1 MGVVALPT
9 QLGSRYTWGAE
20 YKTWLTEN
28 VFTETG
34 YMKAGGTNSPIATIL
49 PIVNLAAGSD
59 LTARPIF
66 ASFYASTLT
75 KIGILT
81 MGAPAGIDDANTVVL
96 TIKNNSG
103 TTIVTKTYDTSNQP
117 PSTTFADLGAL
128 SVTAFA
134 SNEFLT
140 ITIVQGT
147 TANLPAFAIVLE

>member
-1 MGVVALPT
+1 
-9 QLGSRYTWGAE
+9 
-20 YKTWLTEN
+20 
-28 VFTETG
+28 
-34 YMKAGGTNSPIATIL
+34 
-49 PIVNLAAGSD
+49 
-59 LTARPIF
+59 
-66 ASFYASTLT
+66 
-75 KIGILT
+75 

>member
-1 MGVVALPT
+1 MAALPT
-9 QLGSRYTWGAE
+9 VGGSTNTWGTELNA
-20 YKTWLTEN
+20 WLVVAHN
-28 VFTETG
+28 
-34 YMKAGGTNSPIATIL
+34 ADGTLKKNISALAPV
-49 PIVNLAAGSD
+49 VNLAAGSD
-59 LTARPIF
+59 LTTKPIY

-81 MGAPAGIDDANTVVL
+81 LGTPAGIDDSNTVVL

-117 PSTTFADLGAL
+117 PTNAFADLGAL

-140 ITIVQGT
+140 VTIVQGT
-147 TANLPAFAIVLE
+147 TANMPAFILVLE